1 MMHVLKLHDLSQS
14 KFQIDRTNTM
24 NNRTRPVPHQQGGSS
39 PDLIKRKQ
47 GNINTHM
54 NICTGI
60 NPPIR

>member
-1 MMHVLKLHDLSQS
+1 MMHVLKLHGLSQS

-24 NNRTRPVPHQQGGSS
+24 NSRTRSIPHLQGGSL

-47 GNINTHM
+47 ENINTHM